1 MTHQFTKDDWKQSGQ
16 AFKIELQFDSS
27 TQLPIVQVY
36 KQELE
41 IAIQQICTIIVSAS
55 IITVVSLTA
64 FDGSVVIK

>member
-41 IAIQQICTIIVSAS
+41 IAIQQICTIIVSAN